1 MLSLSDRQMEQLKT
15 AAALLPMDS
24 FLRSVAGRLVDI
36 ATPSDHDVAVAVS
49 FVLNCRG
56 VSTPLFM
63 NDAAPN
69 RQWKPQRK
77 EFSRRYPSLKH
88 SNSET

>member
-15 AAALLPMDS
+15 AAALLPIHARDS

-56 VSTPLFM
+56 ISTLH
-63 NDAAPN
+63 A
-69 RQWKPQRK
+69 
-77 EFSRRYPSLKH
+77 RRR
-88 SNSET
+88 TT